1 MPAQA
6 AGGEGLELG
15 GFTAPQLHLQH
26 LAGLVVG
33 RPGEAVGLQGAAVPS
48 LGRNLL
54 EPMPIAQGDVI
65 DGAEPGAIE
74 AQSVV
79 GAGGVVGGAR
89 GIEILGAKTLH
100 GSVGDHEPGFASGQ
114 PIPIHLVEPVAG
126 VHAVAAPEQ
135 GAGQHH
141 EGIQLHNL
149 ALEQHLQVGGAAALL
164 RLEKGAVPHRAW
176 GPMVVV
182 AGDHQ
187 HGAGDGANGSA
198 DAAHIR
204 AAGGGGIKQIPGYH
218 HELHRLLAGVVGQPT
233 YRFEAHLAQPGPLIR
248 IQHPGIGLADLPIG
262 AVQQPDGRGSSQN
275 WLSN

>member
-1 MPAQA
+1 
-6 AGGEGLELG
+6 
-15 GFTAPQLHLQH
+15 
-26 LAGLVVG
+26 
-33 RPGEAVGLQGAAVPS
+33 
-48 LGRNLL
+48 
-54 EPMPIAQGDVI
+54 MPIAQGDVV
-65 DGAEPGAIE
+65 DGVEPGAIE
-74 AQSVV
+74 AQAVV
-79 GAGGVVGGAR
+79 GAGG

-100 GSVGDHEPGFASGQ
+100 GSVGDHEPGFVSGQ

-126 VHAVAAPEQ
+126 IHAVAAPEQ

-204 AAGGGGIKQIPGYH
+204 AAGGGGIKQIPSH
-218 HELHRLLAGVVGQPT
+218 HHQLHRLLAGVVGQPT
-233 YRFEAHLAQPGPLIR
+233 NRFEAHLAQPGPLIR

-275 WLSN
+275 WLSGEGSLFSARTSKLDTPFARSTRCPSWLHGFC